1 MGFLNPY
8 ASDFIP
14 LQVKATSTQKSVEFL
29 CNRTG
34 LEALVVGL
42 EVHQNGQSTSL
53 TEEEAAKDMYKLKQE
68 HTKISGV
75 WSQVQG
81 LQSLSHAKLY
91 LQDSEA
97 IHREAKLTNFD
108 SMNLALLQIFED
120 QIPVVMKHVSHEF
133 FYEIVRE
140 QLYYGVELSF
150 AMDDGVNHV
159 RSSSIYGF
167 SDALMKVYDKFI
179 RRVCSWGYKL
189 EEGCTEPILPK
200 HKMLSKYTVLEMAG
214 IYKKTYT
221 KEQLLEIASE
231 TAANAA
237 LVNDITS
244 KLIPWDLGRED
255 SKVVEIPFSMA
266 PVWSMPLQRV
276 ESETYNPTD
285 LCALLKSESSA
296 VTQTVPLT
304 LCAS

>member
-1 MGFLNPY
+1 
-8 ASDFIP
+8 
-14 LQVKATSTQKSVEFL
+14 
-29 CNRTG
+29 
-34 LEALVVGL
+34 
-42 EVHQNGQSTSL
+42 
-53 TEEEAAKDMYKLKQE
+53 
-68 HTKISGV
+68 
-75 WSQVQG
+75 
-81 LQSLSHAKLY
+81 
-91 LQDSEA
+91 
-97 IHREAKLTNFD
+97 
-108 SMNLALLQIFED
+108 
-120 QIPVVMKHVSHEF
+120 MKKKNS
-133 FYEIVRE
+133 
-140 QLYYGVELSF
+140 
-150 AMDDGVNHV
+150 
-159 RSSSIYGF
+159 
-167 SDALMKVYDKFI
+167 
-179 RRVCSWGYKL
+179 SWGYQL